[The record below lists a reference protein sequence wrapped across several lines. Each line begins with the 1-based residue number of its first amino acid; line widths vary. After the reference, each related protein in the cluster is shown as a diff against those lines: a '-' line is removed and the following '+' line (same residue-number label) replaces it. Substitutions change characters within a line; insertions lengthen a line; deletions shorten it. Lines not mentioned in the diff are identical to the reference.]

1 MKEDKLKKYYY
12 LALYILGIRGSLLV
26 NIINNFTLQDIRKL
40 FFSKEMFELAFKYD
54 ISLDKYSN
62 IFSDDRKLYE
72 SLIMAMNIE
81 AQHKMLGIETIP
93 INDVRYPN
101 KLRIIKNA
109 PPIVYIS
116 GALLS
121 EKEKAIGCVGGKDI
135 SDFGKRAINSLVS
148 NLVRDG
154 YRIVSSLDKG
164 ADKTIIERCIECGGR
179 PIVVLPYG
187 LTKTYYKKDKIIK
200 ELLNSGGTIIT
211 EHPIVDTTTIYN
223 YHYRDRL
230 ISALSDNVV
239 MIEGSEK
246 SHCINIIDFAKKQ
259 NKVIFTPLPKEEE
272 KSKILNYK
280 LIDEYDAI
288 PLLLRKDYKLI
299 EECI

>member
-187 LTKTYYKKDKIIK
+187 LTKTYYKKDLERIAFISEGNTHIHNLNDLDCPLCGAKTITEDIMDYDKSYK
-200 ELLNSGGTIIT
+200 ELYDSINGAYYQLQDNAATIADQL
-211 EHPIVDTTTIYN
+211 ENLDFDE
-223 YHYRDRL
+223 DRL
-230 ISALSDNVV
+230 DN
-239 MIEGSEK
+239 IQK
-246 SHCINIIDFAKKQ
+246 RLITLDNLKK
-259 NKVIFTPLPKEEE
+259 KYGT
-272 KSKILNYK
+272 KIL
-280 LIDEYDAI
+280 LL
-288 PLLLRKDYKLI
+288 PLK
-299 EECI
+299 